1 MAAGVGSRFGGPKQ
15 LEPVGPAG
23 ETLIDYVLHDA
34 RRAGFERAVLVI
46 RDELTDRIEHVARR
60 HRDGMD
66 VVLAYQPMGPK
77 IPRGTVAAVLAAD
90 DQVDGPFA
98 AVNAD
103 DFYGSTS
110 YQRGADF
117 LRDRSVPPDTHAFV
131 SLPLHATLS
140 EHGAVVRGVSETS
153 GGVLVRLDE
162 VRGIER
168 QGDAI
173 VAGERRFTGDER
185 VSMNFWAF
193 QQSLMSELRREYE
206 AFSRDHDATHEILL
220 PVTVDRL
227 ITEGRIKVRVLDAP
241 GPWIGL
247 THASDLPGAKRAL
260 QAAADR
266 GEYKT
271 PLWNEEE
278 ASPPGETTGGRRS

>member
-15 LEPVGPAG
+15 LEPVGPGG

-46 RDELTDRIEHVARR
+46 RQELTERVQPVAAR
-60 HRDGMD
+60 HGRGLE
-66 VVLAYQPMGPK
+66 VVLAYQTMGPQ
-77 IPRGTVAAVLAAD
+77 IPRGTVAAVLAAGNH
-90 DQVDGPFA
+90 VDGPFA

-110 YQRGADF
+110 YQRGAEF
-117 LRDRSVPPDTHAFV
+117 LRDRSVPSNTHAFV
-131 SLPLHATLS
+131 ALPLHATLS
-140 EHGAVVRGVSETS
+140 AHGAVVRGVSETN
-153 GGVLVRLDE
+153 GNELVRLDE

-168 QGDAI
+168 QGEAI
-173 VAGERRFTGDER
+173 VAGDRRFTGNER

-193 QQSLMSELRREYE
+193 QQSLMSELQREYIE
-206 AFSRDHDATHEILL
+206 FSKDHDATHELLL
-220 PVTVDRL
+220 PVTIDRL

-247 THASDLPGAKRAL
+247 THASDLPGAKEAL
-260 QAAADR
+260 AAAASR
-266 GEYKT
+266 GDYKI
-271 PLWNEEE
+271 PLW
-278 ASPPGETTGGRRS
+278 G

>member
-46 RDELTDRIEHVARR
+46 REELTGRIETIAMR
-60 HRDGMD
+60 HRHGLE
-66 VVLAYQPMGPK
+66 VVLARQPIGPQ
-77 IPRGTVAAVLAAD
+77 IPRGTVAAVLAAANA
-90 DQVDGPFA
+90 VDGPFA
-98 AVNAD
+98 TVNAD

-110 YQRGADF
+110 YVRAAEF
-117 LRDRSVPPDTHAFV
+117 LRDRSVPANTHAFV
-131 SLPLHATLS
+131 ALPLHATLS
-140 EHGAVVRGVSETS
+140 EAGAVVRGVSETK
-153 GGVLVRLDE
+153 GDELIRLDE

-168 QGDAI
+168 TDGGI
-173 VAGERRFTGDER
+173 VAGARHFTGNER

-193 QQSLMSELRREYE
+193 QPSMMAELQREYD
-206 AFSRDHDATHEILL
+206 AFSQDHDGSHEMLL

-227 ITEGRIKVRVLDAP
+227 ITAGRIKVRALDAP

-247 THASDLPGAKRAL
+247 THASDLPGARQAL
-260 QAAADR
+260 QTAAER

-271 PLWNEEE
+271 PLWEE
-278 ASPPGETTGGRRS
+278 

>member
-46 RDELTDRIEHVARR
+46 RDELTERIERVASR
-60 HRDGMD
+60 HRPGLE
-66 VVLAYQPMGPK
+66 VVLAYQPMGPQ
-77 IPRGTVAAVLAAD
+77 IPRGTVAAVLAAAAH
-90 DQVDGPFA
+90 VDGPFA

-103 DFYGSTS
+103 DFYGGTS
-110 YQRGADF
+110 YVRGADF
-117 LRDRSVPPDTHAFV
+117 LKDRSVPSNTHAFV

-153 GGVLVRLDE
+153 GGELIRLDE

-168 QGDAI
+168 KDGTIA
-173 VAGERRFTGDER
+173 AGERRFTGEER

-193 QQSLMSELRREYE
+193 QPSMMTELQHEYD
-206 AFSRDHDATHEILL
+206 AFRVDHDSTHELLL
-220 PVTVDRL
+220 PVTIDRL

-247 THASDLPGAKRAL
+247 THASDLPGAKQAL
-260 QAAADR
+260 QDAAGR
-266 GEYKT
+266 GEYKS
-271 PLWNEEE
+271 PLW
-278 ASPPGETTGGRRS
+278 GQ

>member
-1 MAAGVGSRFGGPKQ
+1 MALTIVVMAAGVGSRFGGPKQ

-46 RDELTDRIEHVARR
+46 REELTERIERVASR
-60 HRDGMD
+60 HRAGMD
-66 VVLAYQPMGPK
+66 VVLAYQPMGPQ
-77 IPRGTVAAVLAAD
+77 IPRGTVAAVLAAAPN
-90 DQVDGPFA
+90 VDGPFA

-103 DFYGSTS
+103 DFYGRTS
-110 YQRGADF
+110 YVRGADF
-117 LRDRSVPPDTHAFV
+117 LRDRSVPSNTHAFV

-140 EHGAVVRGVSETS
+140 EHGAVVRGVSETR
-153 GGVLVRLDE
+153 GTELVRLDE

-168 QGDAI
+168 KDGVIA
-173 VAGERRFTGDER
+173 AGERRFTGDER

-193 QQSLMSELRREYE
+193 QPSMMTELQREYE
-206 AFSRDHDATHEILL
+206 VFSRDHDATHELLL
-220 PVTVDRL
+220 PVTIDRL

-247 THASDLPGAKRAL
+247 THASDLPGAKQAL
-260 QAAADR
+260 QDAAGR
-266 GEYKT
+266 GDYT
-271 PLWNEEE
+271 SPLWEQ
-278 ASPPGETTGGRRS
+278 

>member
-34 RRAGFERAVLVI
+34 RRAGFDRAVIVT
-46 RDELTDRIEHVARR
+46 RDELTERIDTVASR
-60 HRDGMD
+60 HRDRLD

-77 IPRGTVAAVLAAD
+77 IPRGTVAAVLAAANH
-90 DQVDGPFA
+90 VDGPFT

-103 DFYGSTS
+103 DFYGSTP
-110 YQRGADF
+110 YVRGADF
-117 LRDRSVPPDTHAFV
+117 LRDRSVPANTHAFV
-131 SLPLHATLS
+131 ALPLRVTLS
-140 EHGAVVRGVSETS
+140 DHGAVIRGVSATTGNE
-153 GGVLVRLDE
+153 LIRLDE
-162 VRGIER
+162 IRGIER
-168 QGDAI
+168 RGDTI
-173 VAGERRFTGDER
+173 VAGDRQFTGDER

-193 QQSLMSELRREYE
+193 QQSIMDELRREYE
-206 AFSRDHDATHEILL
+206 AFSRDHDSTHEMLL
-220 PVTVDRL
+220 PVTIDRL

-247 THASDLPGAKRAL
+247 THASDLPGAKAAL

-271 PLWNEEE
+271 PIWDK
-278 ASPPGETTGGRRS
+278 

>member
-1 MAAGVGSRFGGPKQ
+1 MALTIVVMAAGIGSRFGGPKQ

-46 RDELTDRIEHVARR
+46 RQELTERIEPVAAR
-60 HRDGMD
+60 HRPGLE
-66 VVLAYQPMGPK
+66 VVLAYQPMGPE
-77 IPRGTVAAVLAAD
+77 IPRGTVAAVLAAAAH
-90 DQVDGPFA
+90 VDGPFS

-110 YQRGADF
+110 YVRAGEF
-117 LRDRSVPPDTHAFV
+117 LRDRSVAANTHAFV

-140 EHGAVVRGVSETS
+140 EHGAVVRGVSETN
-153 GGVLVRLDE
+153 GDELIRLDE

-168 QGDAI
+168 RDGIIA
-173 VAGERRFTGDER
+173 AGERRFSGHER

-193 QQSLMSELRREYE
+193 QGSMMAELRREYDV
-206 AFSRDHDATHEILL
+206 FSRDHDSSHEILL
-220 PVTVDRL
+220 PVTIDRL
-227 ITEGRIKVRVLDAP
+227 ISEGRIKVRVLDAP

-247 THASDLPGAKRAL
+247 THASDLPGAKAAL
-260 QAAADR
+260 KAAADR
-266 GEYKT
+266 GEYQA
-271 PLWNEEE
+271 PLWE
-278 ASPPGETTGGRRS
+278 A

>member
-23 ETLIDYVLHDA
+23 ETLIDYALHDA

-46 RDELTDRIEHVARR
+46 REELTERIETVASR
-60 HRDGMD
+60 HRDNME
-66 VVLAYQPMGPK
+66 VVLAYQTMGAQ
-77 IPRGTVAAVLAAD
+77 IPRGTVAAVLAAAGH
-90 DQVDGPFA
+90 VDGPFA
-98 AVNAD
+98 AINAD

-110 YQRGADF
+110 YVRGAEF
-117 LRDRSVPPDTHAFV
+117 LRDRSVPANTHAFV
-131 SLPLHATLS
+131 ALPLHATLS
-140 EHGAVVRGVSETS
+140 EHGAVVRGVSETRD
-153 GGVLVRLDE
+153 GDLVRLDE

-168 QGDAI
+168 KGDTIA
-173 VAGERRFTGDER
+173 AGERQFTGNEP

-193 QQSLMSELRREYE
+193 QQSLMAELQRVYDE
-206 AFSRDHDATHEILL
+206 FSRDHDSTHELLL
-220 PVTVDRL
+220 PVTIDRL

-247 THASDLPGAKRAL
+247 THASDLPGAKQAL

-266 GEYKT
+266 GEYRT
-271 PLWNEEE
+271 PVWG
-278 ASPPGETTGGRRS
+278 S